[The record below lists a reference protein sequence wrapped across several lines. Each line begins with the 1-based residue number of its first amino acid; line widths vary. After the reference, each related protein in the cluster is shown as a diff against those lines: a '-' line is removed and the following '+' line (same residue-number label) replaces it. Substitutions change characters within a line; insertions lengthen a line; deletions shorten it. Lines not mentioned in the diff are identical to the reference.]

1 MEYSELGLN
10 RFGKKADQ
18 SVSTEGAVSSAANLN
33 DNVQTSLRDKNG
45 VDNGKE
51 DAKNIITGTVIVSCI
66 VKTSDGP
73 SRVELSGNDI
83 QLYDDSRGGNNNIS
97 GDTSTISFIRS
108 DKKPGKFILQKRHG
122 KDYDADNVMEMF
134 YTKGTPRRFNYLYT
148 GRRGTDEEYNL
159 NYYEIIGESISEN
172 GFNPANGNVGFRM
185 SRDGVPYLNSGIVLF
200 DTNAAIADKNGTI
213 ATLFAEGDDG
223 GIILGWIPAGSP
235 QGTLPTYYITIDSAG
250 ITMNPSPTGAY
261 RGRVASDGTAGS
273 GFPSGWTASRTT
285 TGTYRVTHN
294 LGSGVYVAV
303 VSLNSTQD
311 LTFYVAQNANYFTVY
326 IRDLSSSLT
335 DESFSFILNP

>member
-1 MEYSELGLN
+1 MQYSELGLN

-18 SVSTEGAVSSAANLN
+18 SVSTEGAVSSAVNLN

-66 VKTSDGP
+66 IKTSDGP
-73 SRVELSGNDI
+73 SRVEMSGNDI
-83 QLYDDSRGGNNNIS
+83 QLYDDSKGANNKIT

-134 YTKGTPRRFNYLYT
+134 YDEQVPDRYNYLFI
-148 GRRGTDEEYNL
+148 GRKGTDEEYHL
-159 NYYEIIGESISEN
+159 NYMEIIGNSISDSGQN
-172 GFNPANGNVGFRM
+172 SANGSVGFRM
-185 SRDGVPYLNSGIVLF
+185 SRDGVTYNNSGIILY
-200 DTNAAIADKNGTI
+200 DTNAVIADKNGTMAGI
-213 ATLFAEGDDG
+213 VAEGDDG
-223 GIILGWIPAGSP
+223 GIILGWVPAGSP
-235 QGTLPTYYITIDSAG
+235 KGTFPTYYITIDSAG
-250 ITMNPSPTGAY
+250 ITMNPSASGAY

-273 GFPSGWTASRTT
+273 GFPYGWTAQKTT

-311 LTFYVAQNANYFTVY
+311 LTFYVAQNVNYFTVY

>member
-1 MEYSELGLN
+1 MQYSELGLN

-66 VKTSDGP
+66 IKTSDGS
-73 SRVELSGNDI
+73 SRVEMSGNDI
-83 QLYDDSRGGNNNIS
+83 QLYDDSKGGNNKIT

-134 YTKGTPRRFNYLYT
+134 YDEQVPDRYNYLFI
-148 GRRGTDEEYNL
+148 GRKGTDEEYHL
-159 NYYEIIGESISEN
+159 NYMEIIGDSISDSGQN
-172 GFNPANGNVGFRM
+172 SANGSVGFRM
-185 SRDGVPYLNSGIVLF
+185 SRDGVTYNNSGIILY
-200 DTNAAIADKNGTI
+200 DTNAVIADKNGTMAGI
-213 ATLFAEGDDG
+213 VAEGDDG
-223 GIILGWIPAGSP
+223 GIILGWVPAGSP
-235 QGTLPTYYITIDSAG
+235 KGTFPTYYITIDSTG
-250 ITMNPSPTGAY
+250 INTNPSLGGAY
-261 RGRVASDGTAGS
+261 RGRVQSDGTASS
-273 GFPSGWTASRTT
+273 GFPSGWTASRTSDGAYT
-285 TGTYRVTHN
+285 ITHN

-303 VSLNSTQD
+303 ANVNGSAD
-311 LTFYVAQNANYFTVY
+311 LTIYVTLQANYFNVR
-326 IRDLSSSLT
+326 IRDLSGVPT
-335 DESFSFILNP
+335 DSNFSFILNP